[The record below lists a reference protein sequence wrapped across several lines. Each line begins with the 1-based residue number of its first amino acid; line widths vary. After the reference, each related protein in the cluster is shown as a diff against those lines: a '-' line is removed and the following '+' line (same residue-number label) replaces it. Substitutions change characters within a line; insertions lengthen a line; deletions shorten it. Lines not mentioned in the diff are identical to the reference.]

1 MVERLLILSFLVYPF
16 DGFMLF
22 SISGYGVKII
32 DLVLVLMYIFFTIE
46 LVTTKRQ
53 IVINNNLVLHFIIL
67 LLFSSILSGF
77 YPLLSGNSEAIYQYL
92 KTFIHF
98 IFVYFLVFVFYAHD
112 FSENFWDRLI
122 RTLLIYSI
130 FINIFG
136 IYQLFARLYNL
147 PLAWLPINNVSM
159 VYRGMFDMSDITQ
172 ISIQFM
178 NLYRATS
185 VFTEPSYYAIF
196 LSSIIIFQMV
206 PYVKKQKP
214 YISNKLTNILIL
226 VLTIIA
232 LLATFS
238 ITAILSILA
247 IFIGLIIFEY
257 RNFARKFLVITVS
270 SLIILLIT
278 DSIIKYYSETS
289 PIELFYTRIEGILK
303 TIEGSDKQITG
314 ESFKYRTEIIKTGFE
329 IWEKSPITG
338 CGLGNFYLN
347 QNKNINFAHDILG
360 NCLSEMGLIGGVSI
374 LGLFFSIF
382 YFLKKFYKNQDIIN
396 LTISQSRLLGVSLF
410 LIIQT
415 AAVNFFSS
423 SFLIYAN
430 LWLYI
435 GISLHL
441 INKISTNLSS
451 NNIYLCFYYRS
462 TQEFANFL
470 KSKVDVK

>member
-1 MVERLLILSFLVYPF
+1 LVERLLILSFLVYPF

-32 DLVLVLMYIFFTIE
+32 DLVLLLIYVFFTIE
-46 LVTTKRQ
+46 LITNKSQ
-53 IVINNNLVLHFIIL
+53 IVINNNIVLHFILL

-77 YPLLSGNSEAIYQYL
+77 YPLLSGNSEAIFQYF
-92 KTFIHF
+92 KTLVHF
-98 IFVYFLVFVFYAHD
+98 IFVYFVVFVFYAHD

-185 VFTEPSYYAIF
+185 IFTEPSYYAIF

-206 PYVKKQKP
+206 PYIKKQKP
-214 YISNKLTNILIL
+214 FIDNKFINVLIL

-247 IFIGLIIFEY
+247 IFLGLMIFEY
-257 RNFARKFLVITVS
+257 RNFARKFLGITII

-278 DSIIKYYSETS
+278 DVIIKHYSETS

-347 QNKNINFAHDILG
+347 QNKNINFAHDIFG
-360 NCLSEMGLIGGVSI
+360 NSLSEMGLIGGIAI
-374 LGLFFSIF
+374 LGIFLSIF
-382 YFLKKFYKNQDIIN
+382 YFLIKFYQTQDIIEI
-396 LTISQSRLLGVSLF
+396 TVSQSRLLGVSLF

-415 AAVNFFSS
+415 ATVNFFSS

-430 LWLYI
+430 LWLYV
-435 GISLHL
+435 GIALYL
-441 INKISTNLSS
+441 INNISIKLFS
-451 NNIYLCFYYRS
+451 NNIYLCFYSERIKK
-462 TQEFANFL
+462 FFNFL
-470 KSKVDVK
+470 KVMWK